1 MSSAGDALVRPAT
14 LADARAM
21 AEVHVLS
28 ARTFYRE
35 IVPDDRHSPDLE
47 DRLAMWLRLID
58 DAAGWSFVVTDAE
71 AIIGVCHAGPARDDD
86 VPPRAGEIL
95 IMYMHPDYVGLGIS
109 QRLFSETVARL
120 RDDRYR
126 SAVLW
131 VIENNPRAR
140 RFYERQGWS
149 LDPSALPRQIGPYE
163 DVREV
168 RYRIDLGGGGAVRT
182 IVGTG

>member
-1 MSSAGDALVRPAT
+1 MDPEHIGTGCGWALLDDT
-14 LADARAM
+14 LQA
-21 AEVHVLS
+21 
-28 ARTFYRE
+28 FRE
-35 IVPDDRHSPDLE
+35 H
-47 DRLAMWLRLID
+47 
-58 DAAGWSFVVTDAE
+58 GHT
-71 AIIGVCHAGPARDDD
+71 
-86 VPPRAGEIL
+86 
-95 IMYMHPDYVGLGIS
+95 
-109 QRLFSETVARL
+109 
-120 RDDRYR
+120 

-131 VIENNPRAR
+131 CLEGNDLAR